1 MLRSKVEAGEED
13 KMSVT
18 ITLSPTHNLVQAYL
32 SSKFGTENITADRAY
47 FVPDLI
53 KAILEVL
60 AKRSQPTN
68 AISPSNDFFARLSL
82 ELNLD
87 RSEGGKFEEN
97 QTTLFST

>member
-47 FVPDLI
+47 FVP
-53 KAILEVL
+53 ILL
-60 AKRSQPTN
+60 R
-68 AISPSNDFFARLSL
+68 R
-82 ELNLD
+82 
-87 RSEGGKFEEN
+87 
-97 QTTLFST
+97 FSRY